1 LPEKTRLGIIDH
13 FEKSTVDVEVKGFD
27 VLAAGNG
34 DVEFIKQKVERNFAN
49 IFSNAGLTVRSDF
62 TANQSPSGARFTI
75 SGKISYKSE
84 GDILLSVLLQDANNN
99 DVGSAYIG
107 GPANEIK
114 TLYKVVPSALM
125 SAMDVDFSTLK
136 KLKSHNQPTN
146 SVLAYAYFLQARTE
160 AYEKNFDAAV
170 KYLQRA
176 KEIDPKFAMA
186 YWGIGEV
193 RRLEGNDIE
202 ANIWYK
208 KASDID
214 PDRPKMDI
222 IAGNE
227 MHLVPISLA
236 KRSEERPLP
245 GASYAQL
252 NYSDYGVKVHI
263 WTFDSNDFDARA
275 QANSPDNLG
284 GQVAPEFLVRQN
296 DILAVNGG
304 FFDIFRNAQARNTLT
319 PKGLI
324 IADGHEISGLD
335 QKGGSGVLFM
345 KNSSIGIIERAEFD
359 RNMVSNALQA
369 GPILVEN
376 GGKIGIYKNDF
387 NRQNRTAVCLRH
399 RMLIVVVVE
408 GGVSLFELAQLLS
421 TKLEN
426 GGLECQ
432 SAINFDGGP
441 STQFSFRGGG
451 KEVSMTGRWRIQNGL
466 VIHKRT

>member
-1 LPEKTRLGIIDH
+1 MSENMLSNDKPPSHDTLYQAILDIIWHSKFRNLLVTLLALATASFVVWQSLPEKTRLGIIGH

-99 DVGSAYIG
+99 DVGSAYIE

-214 PDRPKMDI
+214 PDHPKMDI

-245 GASYAQL
+245 GA
-252 NYSDYGVKVHI
+252 
-263 WTFDSNDFDARA
+263 RA
-275 QANSPDNLG
+275 QS
-284 GQVAPEFLVRQN
+284 EH
-296 DILAVNGG
+296 
-304 FFDIFRNAQARNTLT
+304 
-319 PKGLI
+319 
-324 IADGHEISGLD
+324 AD
-335 QKGGSGVLFM
+335 
-345 KNSSIGIIERAEFD
+345 SIKDSI
-359 RNMVSNALQA
+359 
-369 GPILVEN
+369 
-376 GGKIGIYKNDF
+376 
-387 NRQNRTAVCLRH
+387 
-399 RMLIVVVVE
+399 
-408 GGVSLFELAQLLS
+408 
-421 TKLEN
+421 
-426 GGLECQ
+426 
-432 SAINFDGGP
+432 
-441 STQFSFRGGG
+441 
-451 KEVSMTGRWRIQNGL
+451 
-466 VIHKRT
+466 